1 MSKILIIEDD
11 QIVANIYRNKLSV
24 EGYKLEIAADGEAG
38 LAMIQQFKPDAVI
51 LDLMLPKLSGVEV
64 MKRVRSIKEFKNL
77 PIIVF
82 SNTYLTNMVQQ
93 AWKAGATKCLSKST
107 CSPNQ
112 LLDIIRG
119 VLGPAGAVNRAVA
132 PEPASAA
139 AEPSNSNSAHA
150 GPAASTP
157 RPSPSSVTQT
167 AEQSPAA
174 LRKALLES
182 FPATLRSLRAL
193 LQALIKANGDDVR
206 LKQLNEIRRR
216 VHTLAGN
223 AAVTDLHL
231 IGTISDALEGLL
243 QELHDNPKN
252 LNASTL
258 RTVAGAI
265 DFLAS
270 LVEDGRPTVRQE
282 IPSAK
287 ILVVDDEPISRRAIL
302 TALERAKLKANA
314 VDDPQAAYTLLS
326 GGKYDLVFLDI
337 DMPGMNG
344 HELCSKMR
352 ALPAHQKTPVIFVT
366 GLNGFEARTSSMM
379 SGGSDFI
386 AKPFVF
392 LELTVKAL
400 VHILQAH
407 LEKQRSSRSLLPA

>member
-1 MSKILIIEDD
+1 MTKILIIEDD

-24 EGYKLEIAADGEAG
+24 EGYKVETAGDGEAG

-51 LDLMLPKLSGVEV
+51 LDLMMPKLSGVEV
-64 MKRVRSIKEFKNL
+64 MKRVRALPEFKSL
-77 PIIVF
+77 PIVVF

-107 CSPNQ
+107 CSPRQ
-112 LLDIIRG
+112 LLDIISG
-119 VLGPAGAVNRAVA
+119 IVGPAGTDGRVVA
-132 PEPASAA
+132 PEPAATVVES
-139 AEPSNSNSAHA
+139 SNSGSGHA
-150 GPAASTP
+150 QPAASANGL
-157 RPSPSSVTQT
+157 SNGSVAQV
-167 AEQSPAA
+167 ADQSPAA
-174 LRKALLES
+174 LRKSLLEN
-182 FPATLRSLRAL
+182 FPATLSSLRAL
-193 LQALIKANGDDVR
+193 LQALIKASGDDAR
-206 LKQLNEIRRR
+206 LKQLDEIRQR
-216 VHTLAGN
+216 VHVLAGN

-231 IGTISDALEGLL
+231 IATVSDALEALL
-243 QELHDNPKN
+243 QELHDNPKS

-270 LVEDGRPTVRQE
+270 LVEQGRPIVRQE

-314 VDDPQAAYTLLS
+314 VDDPQTAYTLLS

-407 LEKQRSSRSLLPA
+407 IEKQRSTHSLLPA

>member
-1 MSKILIIEDD
+1 MKILIIEDD
-11 QIVANIYRNKLSV
+11 QIVANIYRNKLSL
-24 EGYKLEIAADGEAG
+24 EGYEVETAADGEAG
-38 LAMIQQFKPDAVI
+38 FAMIQQFKPDAVV

-64 MKRVRSIKEFKNL
+64 MKRVRALAEFKSL

-93 AWKAGATKCLSKST
+93 AWKAGATKCLSKAT
-107 CSPNQ
+107 CSPGQ

-119 VLGPAGAVNRAVA
+119 IVGPASGAKVPGTRQETTPVA
-132 PEPASAA
+132 EAPKSR
-139 AEPSNSNSAHA
+139 H
-150 GPAASTP
+150 GDRAASTAGHP
-157 RPSPSSVTQT
+157 TRSV
-167 AEQSPAA
+167 AKVSEQSPAA
-174 LRKALLES
+174 TRKSLLDT
-182 FPATLRSLRAL
+182 FPATVRSLRGL
-193 LQALIKANGDDVR
+193 LQALIKANNDDAR
-206 LKQLNEIRRR
+206 LSQLDEIRRR
-216 VHTLAGN
+216 VHVLAGN
-223 AAVTDLHL
+223 AAVTDLQL
-231 IGTISDALEGLL
+231 IATVSDALEALL
-243 QELHDNPKN
+243 QELHDHPKN
-252 LNASTL
+252 VNASTL
-258 RTVAGAI
+258 RTVASAI

-270 LVEDGRPTVRQE
+270 LVEHSRPTVRQE
-282 IPSAK
+282 IPSAN

-302 TALERAKLKANA
+302 SALERAKLKANA

-326 GGKYDLVFLDI
+326 SSKYDLVFLDI

-344 HELCSKMR
+344 HELCTKLR
-352 ALPAHQKTPVIFVT
+352 ALPAYQKTPVIFVT

-407 LEKQRSSRSLLPA
+407 LEKQRSGRSLLPA